1 MDTLFKLKQQQETD
15 IIMYDTFITTQQK
28 VKFLLHWLNL
38 VLVHLY
44 VFWYLPTQANLKL
57 YGTPTC
63 NDTMTYGCREFRYNT
78 YLQNFYLLYV
88 IYFFFSAKQIGEGMP
103 NFHRGS
109 TTMLNESKDTSL
121 FESLVMNVLHQVYVN
136 IPMMMECRTLLDYC
150 LGKTTLDLWWTN

>member
-1 MDTLFKLKQQQETD
+1 
-15 IIMYDTFITTQQK
+15 
-28 VKFLLHWLNL
+28 
-38 VLVHLY
+38 
-44 VFWYLPTQANLKL
+44 
-57 YGTPTC
+57 
-63 NDTMTYGCREFRYNT
+63 
-78 YLQNFYLLYV
+78 V

>member
-1 MDTLFKLKQQQETD
+1 
-15 IIMYDTFITTQQK
+15 
-28 VKFLLHWLNL
+28 LLHWLNL

-63 NDTMTYGCREFRYNT
+63 NEDMTYGCREFRYNP

-88 IYFFFSAKQIGEGMP
+88 LYFFFSAKQIGEGMP

-121 FESLVMNVLHQVYVN
+121 FESLIVNVLH
-136 IPMMMECRTLLDYC
+136 
-150 LGKTTLDLWWTN
+150 